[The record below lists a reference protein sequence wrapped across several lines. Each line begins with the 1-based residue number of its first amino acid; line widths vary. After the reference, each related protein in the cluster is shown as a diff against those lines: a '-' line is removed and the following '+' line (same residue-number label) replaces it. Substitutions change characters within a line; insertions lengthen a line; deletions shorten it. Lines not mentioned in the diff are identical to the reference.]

1 MVSIIGQIILLQI
14 IPTGVMAVCNFISIN
29 LNTPLF
35 KLLLH
40 IHVVNI
46 HFPVFL
52 EPNDAGGY
60 EDCTSMRNDDG
71 RFFYTSFM

>member
-14 IPTGVMAVCNFISIN
+14 IPTGVMAVCNFKIIN
-29 LNTPLF
+29 LNTPF
-35 KLLLH
+35 WIH